1 MTEDEKTIRTGIE
14 RWAEAVHRG
23 DLDAVLAD
31 RSADVVMFDVPPPH
45 DGVRGID
52 AYRDTWPPFFAWQAS
67 GAVFE
72 VVSVEVTAGADVAF
86 AHALLRCGTPDE
98 LAADPDVR
106 LRVTFGL
113 RKEDGRWLVTHEHHS
128 FPDNSLADAGAVR
141 ALHERWFAAT
151 AAKDLDGIMDG
162 IADDVVSYEHEAPL
176 AYTGADAVR
185 EVCRGGLE
193 ASTGTVTWDVPE
205 LEVAV
210 VGDLAVGW
218 GLNRMT
224 ADGAEEWSRGT
235 RVFRRRGG
243 RWEMVHQHV
252 SYPFDPGT
260 GAARTDLRPDR
271 SAGQ

>member
-23 DLDAVLAD
+23 DMDAVLAD

-52 AYRDTWPPFFAWQAS
+52 AYRETWPPFFAWQAS

-86 AHALLRCGTPDE
+86 AHALLRCGRPDE
-98 LAADPDVR
+98 LAREPDVR

-113 RKEDGRWLVTHEHHS
+113 RKEDGRWLVAHEHHS
-128 FPDNSLADAGAVR
+128 FPDNGLADAGAVR

-151 AAKDLDGIMDG
+151 AAKDLDTIMDG

-205 LEVAV
+205 LEVVV

-224 ADGAEEWSRGT
+224 ADGAEGWSRGT

-252 SYPFDPGT
+252 SYPVDPET
-260 GAARTDLRPDR
+260 GAARTDLRPEDG
-271 SAGQ
+271 GQ